1 MSDDFTRASLTCY
14 QPSRYPTNTQRTAV
28 VAVGAGA
35 MGRWPGRAARLLSCS
50 PRLEIYSLN
59 PLSSCSASLPRNT
72 SPTHDAAVSEGGAW
86 LGLVIRRLVR
96 CPPCPS
102 KLTPFGQLDKLV
114 ISQLGL
120 LAQRRLARG
129 VKLNHAEATVG
140 VVLSRP
146 DCPSLT
152 ICRL

>member
-1 MSDDFTRASLTCY
+1 VMTLLGRPYLVI
-14 QPSRYPTNTQRTAV
+14 SRLATPQTHN
-28 VAVGAGA
+28 
-35 MGRWPGRAARLLSCS
+35 GRAWWRSAREPWGVGQAALRGLLSCS